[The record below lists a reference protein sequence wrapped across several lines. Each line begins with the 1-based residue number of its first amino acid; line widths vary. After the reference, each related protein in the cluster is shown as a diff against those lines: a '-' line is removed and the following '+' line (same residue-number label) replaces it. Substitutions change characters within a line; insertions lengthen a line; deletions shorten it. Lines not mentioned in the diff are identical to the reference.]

1 MRHGLVVLDAGA
13 GTVAAVA
20 IAPALA
26 RTTLAV
32 TTGPVIDGTVLVRA
46 ALYSLVVL
54 AVALAVPLIAISRR
68 GVGDLV
74 QRDD

>member
-1 MRHGLVVLDAGA
+1 MLVVLVGVAGR
-13 GTVAAVA
+13 VAAVGVD
-20 IAPALA
+20 PALA
-26 RTTLAV
+26 RSRLEV
-32 TTGPVIDGTVLVRA
+32 TTGRVIDGTVLVRA
-46 ALYSLVVL
+46 ALYSLVVV